1 MAYFKNSSFLAQ
13 QEELATFIKNLPII
27 NIEEISSINKL
38 IDVLIKQN
46 EVLAGKCQQ
55 NIVTVKEMFM
65 KHDELIRLNRQLQAE
80 IQEKDKMVQYNN
92 LNQRQIDSYEGQ
104 LAKVKAEI
112 AEKEDTVAKLT

>member
-27 NIEEISSINKL
+27 NIEEIPSINKL

-65 KHDELIRLNRQLQAE
+65 KHDELIRINRQLQAE